1 MSETEGRI
9 NQRIDRE
16 VSRMEK
22 QISDVENRRR
32 EDTAALH
39 GKVGDIEKHA
49 ASMEASVNISAEAA
63 KEIRKAVQ
71 SMTGS
76 VAEQKTDL
84 TLLKDSQKKRDR
96 LTTTAATTGVG
107 AFVLWVWSIIRGQG

>member
-1 MSETEGRI
+1 
-9 NQRIDRE
+9 
-16 VSRMEK
+16 MEK

-63 KEIRKAVQ
+63 KGIKKSVDAL
-71 SMTGS
+71 TG
-76 VAEQKTDL
+76 VVGDHKTDL

-96 LTTTAATTGVG
+96 LTTTAAATGVG
-107 AFVLWVWSIIRGQG
+107 AVVLWAINLFRGQG